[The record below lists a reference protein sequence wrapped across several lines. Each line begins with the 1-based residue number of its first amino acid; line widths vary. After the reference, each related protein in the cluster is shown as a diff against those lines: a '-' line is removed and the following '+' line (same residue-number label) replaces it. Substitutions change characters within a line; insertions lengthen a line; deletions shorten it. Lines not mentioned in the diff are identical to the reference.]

1 MADNNEFIPDLTLE
15 ENNGI
20 DLAAA
25 TEFIPNL
32 TLDPAGDTA
41 AAAAAALE
49 EHKQERE
56 AKAVQLDMSQLS
68 PAEQKAVMEF
78 SEKIDI
84 TDSNSVL
91 QYGAAAQKHIADF
104 SGSTLNTVRTKDMGE
119 VGDML
124 SDLVVELKGFKYGP
138 EEKKGLFGMKKKVTN
153 SIANIKAQYD
163 KAEVNVNKIAD
174 ALQGHQVTLLKD
186 VAMLDKMYELNQN
199 YFKELTMYIL
209 AGKQKI
215 EKAKNEDLARLQEK
229 ARESGLPEDA
239 QAANDYANMINRF
252 EKKIYD
258 LELTRTISIQMS
270 PQIRM
275 LQNND
280 TLMVEKIQTSL
291 VNTIPLWKNQMVLAL
306 GIHHSQQAMEAQHQ
320 VTEVTNQ
327 LLTENA
333 KKLKQGSVDV
343 AKEAE
348 RGIVEIE
355 TLQKT
360 NQMLIETLEQVRVI
374 QQEGAE
380 RRRAAEAELGRIEG
394 ELKQKL
400 LEFR

>member
-1 MADNNEFIPDLTLE
+1 MADN
-15 ENNGI
+15 
-20 DLAAA
+20 

-32 TLDPAGDTA
+32 TLDPSGDTA

-56 AKAVQLDMSQLS
+56 AKAIKLDMSQLS
-68 PAEQKAVMEF
+68 EAEQKAVMEF

-84 TDSNSVL
+84 TDTNAVL
-91 QYGAAAQKHIADF
+91 QYGAAAQKHISDF
-104 SGSTLNTVRTKDMGE
+104 SSTTLNTVRTKDMGE
-119 VGDML
+119 VGNML
-124 SDLVVELKGFKYGP
+124 SDLVVELKGFKYGE
-138 EEKKGLFGMKKKVTN
+138 EEKKGIFGLKKKVTN
-153 SIANIKAQYD
+153 QVASIKAQYD
-163 KAEVNVNKIAD
+163 KAEVNVNKISD
-174 ALQGHQVTLLKD
+174 ALQEHQVTLLKD
-186 VAMLDKMYELNQN
+186 VAMLDKMYDLNQD

-215 EKAKNEDLARLQEK
+215 EKARTETLAQLQEK
-229 ARESGLPEDA
+229 AKETGLPEDA

-258 LELTRTISIQMS
+258 LELTRSISIQMA

-280 TLMVEKIQTSL
+280 TLMIEKIQTSL
-291 VNTIPLWKNQMVLAL
+291 VNTIPLWKNQMVLSL
-306 GIHHSQQAMEAQHQ
+306 GMHHSQQAMEAQRE

-333 KKLKQGSVDV
+333 KKLKQGSIDV
-343 AKEAE
+343 AKESE

-360 NQMLIETLEQVRVI
+360 NEMLIETLEQVRVI
-374 QQEGAE
+374 QQEGSV
-380 RRRAAEAELGRIEG
+380 RRKEAEAELGRIEG